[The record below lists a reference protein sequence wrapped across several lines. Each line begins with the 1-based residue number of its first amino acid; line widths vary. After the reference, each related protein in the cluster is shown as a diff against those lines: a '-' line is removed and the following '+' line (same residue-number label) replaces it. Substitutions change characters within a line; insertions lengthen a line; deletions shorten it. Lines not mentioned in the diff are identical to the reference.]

1 MEQIINIPFSGFII
15 TSLLT
20 YYLFKQSDRITDYI
34 KKNEEK
40 WFNYKISRFVSVI
53 YLFSLTFLGYW
64 IVRFLVRDIIS
75 YFP

>member
-1 MEQIINIPFSGFII
+1 MEQIINIPFLGFII

-20 YYLFKQSDRITDYI
+20 YYLFKQSDKITDYI

-53 YLFSLTFLGYW
+53 YLLSLTFLGYW

>member
-1 MEQIINIPFSGFII
+1 VEQIINIPFLGFII

-20 YYLFKQSDRITDYI
+20 YYLFKQSDKITDYI

-53 YLFSLTFLGYW
+53 YLFCLTFLGYW

-75 YFP
+75 YLP

>member
-1 MEQIINIPFSGFII
+1 VEQIINIPFLGFIV

-40 WFNYKISRFVSVI
+40 WLNYKISRFVSVI
-53 YLFSLTFLGYW
+53 YLLSLTFLGYW
-64 IVRFLVRDIIS
+64 IVRFLVRDIVS

>member
-1 MEQIINIPFSGFII
+1 MEQIINIPFLGFIV

-40 WFNYKISRFVSVI
+40 WLNYKISRFVSVI
-53 YLFSLTFLGYW
+53 YLLSLTFLGYW

>member
-1 MEQIINIPFSGFII
+1 MEQIINIPFLGFII

-75 YFP
+75 YLP

>member
-1 MEQIINIPFSGFII
+1 MEQIINIPFLGFII

-40 WFNYKISRFVSVI
+40 WLNYKISRFVSVI
-53 YLFSLTFLGYW
+53 YFLSLTFLGYW

>member
-1 MEQIINIPFSGFII
+1 MEQIINIPFLGFII

-64 IVRFLVRDIIS
+64 IVRFLIRDIIS

>member
-1 MEQIINIPFSGFII
+1 MEQIINIPFLGFII

-20 YYLFKQSDRITDYI
+20 YYLFKQSDKITDYI

>member
-1 MEQIINIPFSGFII
+1 VEQIINIPFLGFII

-20 YYLFKQSDRITDYI
+20 YYLFKQSDKITDYI

-75 YFP
+75 YLP

>member
-1 MEQIINIPFSGFII
+1 MEQIINIPFLGFIV

-40 WFNYKISRFVSVI
+40 WLNYKISRFVSVI
-53 YLFSLTFLGYW
+53 YLLSLTFLGYW
-64 IVRFLVRDIIS
+64 IVRFLVRDIVS

>member
-1 MEQIINIPFSGFII
+1 MEQIINIPFLGFIS

>member
-1 MEQIINIPFSGFII
+1 MEQIINIPFLGFIL

-40 WFNYKISRFVSVI
+40 WLNYKISRFVSVI
-53 YLFSLTFLGYW
+53 YLLSLTFLGYW
-64 IVRFLVRDIIS
+64 IVRFLVRDIVS

>member
-1 MEQIINIPFSGFII
+1 MEQIINIPFLGFII

-53 YLFSLTFLGYW
+53 YFLSLTFLGYW

>member
-1 MEQIINIPFSGFII
+1 MEQIINIPFLGFIS

-75 YFP
+75 YLP

>member
-1 MEQIINIPFSGFII
+1 MEQIINIPSLGFII

-53 YLFSLTFLGYW
+53 YLLSLTFLGYW

>member
-1 MEQIINIPFSGFII
+1 MEQIINIPFLGFII

>member
-1 MEQIINIPFSGFII
+1 VEQIINIPFLGFIV

-40 WFNYKISRFVSVI
+40 WLNYKISRFVSVI
-53 YLFSLTFLGYW
+53 YFLSLTFLGYW
-64 IVRFLVRDIIS
+64 IVRFLVRDIVS

>member
-1 MEQIINIPFSGFII
+1 VEQIINIPFLGFII

>member
-1 MEQIINIPFSGFII
+1 MEQIINIPFLGFIV

-40 WFNYKISRFVSVI
+40 WLNYKISRFVSVI
-53 YLFSLTFLGYW
+53 YFLSLTFLGYW
-64 IVRFLVRDIIS
+64 IVRFLVRDIVS

>member
-1 MEQIINIPFSGFII
+1 VEQIINIPFLGFIS

>member
-1 MEQIINIPFSGFII
+1 MEQIINIPFLGFIV

>member
-1 MEQIINIPFSGFII
+1 VEQIINIPFLGFII

-53 YLFSLTFLGYW
+53 YLLSLTFLGYW

>member
-1 MEQIINIPFSGFII
+1 MEQIINIPFLGFII

-40 WFNYKISRFVSVI
+40 WFNYKISRLVSVI
-53 YLFSLTFLGYW
+53 YLLGLTFLGYW
-64 IVRFLVRDIIS
+64 IIRFLVRDIVN
-75 YFP
+75 FAL

>member
-1 MEQIINIPFSGFII
+1 MEQIINIPFLGFIS

-53 YLFSLTFLGYW
+53 YLLSLTFLGYW
-64 IVRFLVRDIIS
+64 ILRFLVRDIIS

>member
-1 MEQIINIPFSGFII
+1 MEQIINIPFLGFII

-20 YYLFKQSDRITDYI
+20 YYLFKQSDKITDYI

-75 YFP
+75 YLP

>member
-1 MEQIINIPFSGFII
+1 MEQIINIPFLGFII

-53 YLFSLTFLGYW
+53 YLLSLTFLGYW